1 MRKQRIRTDRGGKE
15 QNCGARKATL
25 SKRDRAEVQNMVEGS
40 VSYHRRYNKWMY
52 VCACVAEQP
61 EREDKN
67 RRSENKRLETF
78 GE

>member
-25 SKRDRAEVQNMVEGS
+25 SKRDRAEVQNRVEGS

-52 VCACVAEQP
+52 VCA
-61 EREDKN
+61 
-67 RRSENKRLETF
+67 
-78 GE
+78 